1 MYKRASQLNLK
12 FTTPVGIV
20 SLQQLWTVS
29 MNNLRSAVTDAH
41 AVLKKVESTEL
52 DFLSDSTPVASE
64 EETLTYEILK
74 DVYITRREAAK
85 AAQNAQ
91 ERKEK
96 EQKLL
101 EILAEKQESSLR
113 SKSKE
118 EIEEMLRE
126 LKNEI

>member
-12 FTTPVGIV
+12 FNTPVGMA

-29 MNNLRSAVTDAH
+29 VNDLKSAVTDAYK
-41 AVLKKVESTEL
+41 VLNKANSKEL
-52 DFLSDSTPVASE
+52 DFLQDFEQAASE

-85 AAQNAQ
+85 AKQNER

-101 EILAEKQESSLR
+101 EILAEKKESSLR
-113 SKSKE
+113 SKSEE
-118 EIEEMLRE
+118 EIKKMLEE
-126 LKNEI
+126 LKSE

>member
-1 MYKRASQLNLK
+1 MYKRATQLNLK

-29 MNNLRSAVTDAH
+29 ISNLKSAITDAYN
-41 AVLKKVESTEL
+41 VLNKANSKEL
-52 DFLSDSTPVASE
+52 DFLQDFEQVGSE

-85 AAQNAQ
+85 AKQNEQ

-101 EILAEKQESSLR
+101 EILAEKKESSLR
-113 SKSKE
+113 SKSEE
-118 EIEEMLRE
+118 EIKKMLEE
-126 LKNEI
+126 LKSE

>member
-1 MYKRASQLNLK
+1 MYKRATQLNLK

-29 MNNLRSAVTDAH
+29 TSNLKSAITDAYN
-41 AVLKKVESTEL
+41 VLNKANSKEL
-52 DFLSDSTPVASE
+52 DFLQDFEQVASE

-85 AAQNAQ
+85 AKQNER

-96 EQKLL
+96 EQTLL
-101 EILAEKQESSLR
+101 EILAEKKESSLR
-113 SKSKE
+113 SKSEE
-118 EIEEMLRE
+118 EIKKMLEE
-126 LKNEI
+126 LKSE